1 MLKTKFP
8 ITLFSITLLSGCAQ
22 QLPSANIIEPLTP
35 QVATLS
41 VEPATT
47 DKTTEPTNIV
57 QQKESLEVVTTPS
70 EADKSLV
77 ETDDLLARIRDGFQF
92 THNYNTQ
99 AYQDQLKW
107 YASHQSYFDS
117 VLNRSAL
124 YLYHIVDE
132 IDAKGLP
139 TELALLPIV
148 ESAYDP
154 FAYSHSHAAG
164 LWQFVPDTGKHYGL
178 EKNWWYEGRR
188 DVVASTAAA
197 LKYLHYLNKKFDGDW
212 LLALAAYNSGEGTVG
227 RAIRRNKKEG
237 KPTDFWS
244 LKLPKETR
252 AYVPQLLAIS
262 SIVQNP
268 QQYGITLVNIPNQP
282 YFEEVYCDAQL
293 DLAQA
298 AAMAEISTEELYRL
312 NPAYNRWTTPPGSDH
327 KVLIPTYCVDKFKT
341 TLANTPKD
349 QWIASRE
356 YFVKSGDS
364 LGKIAQKNKVS
375 VADLRRENALKSN
388 LIRIGQVLKIPG
400 SGANRT
406 SIGGARKSYYQ
417 VRSGDSLSK
426 IAHNNNVKINE
437 LLAWNNLSPKDKI
450 QPGQQLQ
457 VSSRK
462 PNYTT
467 RKMKYKVRQGDSLGR
482 IANKFN
488 LLIADI
494 ASWNKLN
501 PKRYL
506 QPGQRLTLYI
516 DVQKI

>member
-1 MLKTKFP
+1 MPKNNFSA
-8 ITLFSITLLSGCAQ
+8 ITIIIGLLSGCAQ
-22 QLPSANIIEPLTP
+22 QLPSESSVQPLTP
-35 QVATLS
+35 QTSINKNAAENPQKIFDQAVQVT
-41 VEPATT
+41 
-47 DKTTEPTNIV
+47 TTERLDSSAATPKV
-57 QQKESLEVVTTPS
+57 PVESN
-70 EADKSLV
+70 
-77 ETDDLLARIRDGFQF
+77 DLLARIRDGFQF
-92 THNYNTQ
+92 TH
-99 AYQDQLKW
+99 AYDAKTYQQQLKW
-107 YASHQSYFDS
+107 YASHQTYFDS
-117 VLNRSAL
+117 VLKRSSL

-164 LWQFVPDTGKHYGL
+164 LWQFVPGTGKHYGL

-197 LKYLHYLNKKFDGDW
+197 LKYLGYLNKKFDGDW

-227 RAIRRNKKEG
+227 RAIRKNKKAG

-244 LKLPKETR
+244 LELPKETR

-262 SIVQNP
+262 SIVKDP
-268 QQYGITLVNIPNQP
+268 QKYGITLVDIPNEP

-298 AAMAEISTEELYRL
+298 AAMADITTEEIYRL

-327 KVLIPTYCVDKFKT
+327 KVLMPTYCVDKFKT
-341 TLANTPKD
+341 TLAATPKE
-349 QWIASRE
+349 QWVANRE

-375 VADLRRENALKSN
+375 ITDLRLENSLKN
-388 LIRIGQVLKIPG
+388 DLIRVGQILKIPG
-400 SGANRT
+400 SGANST
-406 SIGGARKSYYQ
+406 SIDGQRKSYYQ
-417 VRSGDSLSK
+417 VRSGDSLWK
-426 IAHNNNVKINE
+426 IAKNNSVKVNE
-437 LLAWNNLSPKDKI
+437 LLKWNNLGPKDKI

-457 VSSRK
+457 VSSQK
-462 PNYTT
+462 PSYTT
-467 RKMKYKVRQGDSLGR
+467 RKMKYRVRSGDSLGR

-494 ASWNKLN
+494 TSWNKLN
-501 PKRYL
+501 PKKYI
-506 QPGQRLTLYI
+506 QPGQKLTLYI